1 MTRISA
7 VIRTRKNAETTRR
20 WKLAGGLMPCKTSLR
35 VDGETVDLSEIGEL
49 ERLPIDGYTCEVRFT
64 PDVKAKPLFCMR
76 YGMTD
81 TEYLEMVDGVRNHCG
96 RICTACE

>member
-1 MTRISA
+1 MAKIFSTVISKKA
-7 VIRTRKNAETTRR
+7 RGNR
-20 WKLAGGLMPCKTSLR
+20 WELAGGWAPCKASLR
-35 VDGETVDLSEIGEL
+35 VDGEAVDLSEIGEL

-76 YGMTD
+76 YGMNGA
-81 TEYLEMVDGVRNHCG
+81 EYDEMVDGVSKRCG

>member
-7 VIRTRKNAETTRR
+7 VIRTRKNAEISR
-20 WKLAGGLMPCKTSLR
+20 WELAGGLMPCKASLR
-35 VDGETVDLSEIGEL
+35 VDGEAVDLSEIGEL

-64 PDVKAKPLFCMR
+64 PDPKAKSLFTLR
-76 YGMTD
+76 YGMNSA
-81 TEYLEMVDGVRNHCG
+81 EYDEMVDGVSKRCG